1 MNYIWSLKNYLTSYM
16 KKLFLILILSAA
28 QFLTLAQDKQFQ
40 FEFLPEGM
48 HFLPLR
54 ANYQEAHMGIMYY
67 PSNAN
72 LKVDIGNSM
81 DVLGFHFG
89 EDIFI
94 SVGAEFMAYGLSTSF
109 GGNRLQID
117 ALDGFF
123 GGNAS
128 LSINYSETSKLIGR
142 FRIIH
147 NSAHLVDGSYLKDSK
162 TWKNN
167 YEPIP
172 YTEDFGELI
181 VGHEFL
187 TDKILTRYY
196 GLVSYSTLVRP
207 SNLKKWVG
215 GFGFES
221 AYTKIFSFLNKD
233 ANLFAAYHF
242 NLDGTSEYE
251 GNNSIKLGIKFGEW
265 HNKGVSFYLSYY
277 SGRNPFSEFYFQK
290 VNRFGLGFLF
300 EFI

>member
-1 MNYIWSLKNYLTSYM
+1 M
-16 KKLFLILILSAA
+16 KIYFQLFFLIFLVNSFA
-28 QFLTLAQDKQFQ
+28 QNDSFRFN
-40 FEFLPEGM
+40 FLPDGM

-54 ANYQEAHMGIMYY
+54 ANFQEAHMGILYY

-89 EDIFI
+89 EKLYVT
-94 SVGAEFMAYGLSTSF
+94 VGAEFMAYALATSF
-109 GGNRLQID
+109 AGNRLQID
-117 ALDGFF
+117 MLDGFF

-128 LSINYSETSKLIGR
+128 VSYVLNQSSKLIGR

-147 NSAHLVDGSYLKDSK
+147 NSAHLVDGSFIRDSK

-181 VGHEFL
+181 FGHEFSK
-187 TDKILTRYY
+187 DKFLTRYY
-196 GLVSYSTLVRP
+196 GLLSYSTLVRP

-215 GFGFES
+215 GLGFES
-221 AYTKIFSFLNKD
+221 AYTKIFTLFEKD

-242 NLDGTSEYE
+242 QVDGVSKYE
-251 GNNSIKLGIKFGEW
+251 GSNSLKTGIKFGDW
-265 HNKGVSFYLSYY
+265 QNKGVTFYLSYY
-277 SGRNPFSEFYFQK
+277 SGRNPFSEYYFQK
-290 VNRFGLGFLF
+290 VDKFGIGFLF